1 MDSPKSDQLNTRL
14 LLMIAILGAVLA
26 IIGWFR
32 YIGAN

>member
-1 MDSPKSDQLNTRL
+1 MDSPKPDRLNTRL

-32 YIGAN
+32 YVGAN

>member
-1 MDSPKSDQLNTRL
+1 MDSPKSDRLNSRL

-32 YIGAN
+32 YIGS

>member
-1 MDSPKSDQLNTRL
+1 MDSPKSDGLNTRL

>member
-32 YIGAN
+32 YVGAN

>member
-1 MDSPKSDQLNTRL
+1 MDSPKSDRLNTRL

-32 YIGAN
+32 YVGAN

>member
-32 YIGAN
+32 YVGG

>member
-1 MDSPKSDQLNTRL
+1 MEPPKSDRLNTRL

-32 YIGAN
+32 YVGG

>member
-1 MDSPKSDQLNTRL
+1 MDSPKRDLLNTRL

-32 YIGAN
+32 YIGG

>member
-1 MDSPKSDQLNTRL
+1 MDSPKSDQLNMRL

-32 YIGAN
+32 YIGG